1 MQTARA
7 RWAAAY
13 REARK
18 QARFIL
24 HFQDRLSTL
33 ETGRRTFPRQCD
45 HFGFGAF
52 SFMRLS
58 GDVLDTLWPGD
69 IVIRRAIHR
78 CESSWPAPRLPA

>member
-1 MQTARA
+1 METARA

-33 ETGRRTFPRQCD
+33 EAGQRTFPRQCD
-45 HFGFGAF
+45 HFRFGAF
-52 SFMRLS
+52 SFFRLS
-58 GDVLDTLWPGD
+58 GDVLDTCWSGD
-69 IVIRRAIHR
+69 IVIRRSIHR
-78 CESSWPAPRLPA
+78 CESLRPAPRLPA